1 MFQNLLNTL
10 QTFLASGI
18 GSIIKALL
26 LLILA
31 FVVAAVVRTLLQKLF
46 KIEKV
51 GNLLA
56 KADGENE
63 KGGTANFISKLAYL
77 LTFLLFVP
85 GIMSALRADS
95 IAQPILNILNTI
107 WGYVPNILAAVIV
120 LIVGFFIARLV
131 RQLLV
136 PVFQKIN
143 VDKLQDKAGIK
154 VNDSGKL
161 SNTLAYIVYV
171 LILIPVIIVALQ
183 VLNIKA
189 ISDPAVGMLNTIFD
203 KIPAI
208 IVAALIIGI
217 GCLIGKFAGQIVTR
231 LIATTGADA
240 KVREYS
246 KAEKFSLSK
255 VIGVIV
261 STIIIIFF
269 TVEGINVLGLK
280 VLSSIGTSVIAYLPK
295 VLAAVIILILAVLAT
310 KAVEA
315 AMKKTG
321 LASYTL
327 IVRIAIFTIAAFMIL
342 NQLGI
347 ASKIVDSAF
356 IIILA
361 ALAVAFAVAF
371 GIGGRDFAANTLKKL
386 EEKNAKDKASD
397 EN

>member
-85 GIMSALRADS
+85 GIMSALKAES

-269 TVEGINVLGLK
+269 TVEGVNVLGLK